1 MDQLPPPFGGDYFNN
16 YAPLVIVVLCGCT
29 YAIGC
34 APLRARLRAQ
44 LHSQFAPTSVARTC
58 PAGTL
63 TSVRAC
69 SRAVPSVS
77 RAWPAPARPS
87 LSTRISRTR
96 ASITAP
102 PSWSRRRRRSPTEC
116 VWAPSPRRRVL
127 TLIAMDL
134 PWTCHRPAILLPSY
148 CHRLPSAAILL
159 PFEFQIDRRLHACRP
174 QSHAHSATP
183 GGLYAH
189 GGCPLSVPL
198 SPLHRCPSAPTCSF
212 SRAPRATLKRPR
224 ARATVRARPHARG
237 STAFRTSTSRTRRGR
252 APRPAP
258 PCGILAAC

>member
-34 APLRARLRAQ
+34 APLRARLRTQ

-134 PWTCHRPAILLPSY
+134 PWTCHGLAMDLPSTCHPIAILLPS
-148 CHRLPSAAILL
+148 AAIGCHPIALRVSDRSSTTCVPSSIARSQRDTWWPVRSRRMP
-159 PFEFQIDRRLHACRP
+159 PFRP
-174 QSHAHSATP
+174 TLASAQ
-183 GGLYAH
+183 
-189 GGCPLSVPL
+189 VPL
-198 SPLHRCPSAPTCSF
+198 GANLQLLSGATSDSEEAARTRNGA
-212 SRAPRATLKRPR
+212 RAP
-224 ARATVRARPHARG
+224 AR
-237 STAFRTSTSRTRRGR
+237 SRFNR
-252 APRPAP
+252 
-258 PCGILAAC
+258 LQDEHL